1 MFRDIMRYY
10 DNTNVWIQNMSPN
23 EFVFFILAENEDQKS
38 TWSQCRS
45 SIVAKKELIAKLKLS

>member
-45 SIVAKKELIAKLKLS
+45 RIVAKKRTDLLPLT